1 MKISDTIK
9 MANANKKLDQV
20 SSNVSEL
27 EGIIKGNVNKL
38 VSNMGD
44 LEGVEKKSEMMTS
57 LSLQF

>member
-20 SSNVSEL
+20 STNVTEL

-38 VSNMGD
+38 VNNMAD
-44 LEGVEKKSEMMTS
+44 LEGVEKKS
-57 LSLQF
+57 